1 MANKKVNK
9 VEIEE
14 LPKVKVKFDENSV
27 GSVTVPNLNKL
38 YGSDYSNEIIKPII
52 NYQVLTFEGK
62 GLIGINEVL
71 SKFKGEIVQVISF
84 RDEMGKYTLKALC
97 KL

>member
-1 MANKKVNK
+1 MSNKKVNK
-9 VEIEE
+9 VETI
-14 LPKVKVKFDENSV
+14 VND
-27 GSVTVPNLNKL
+27 
-38 YGSDYSNEIIKPII
+38 KPILVI
-52 NYQVLTFEGK
+52 EDNGNIRELKPYGNYQVITFEGK

-84 RDEMGKYTLKALC
+84 RDEIGKYTLKALC